1 MNLKVKI
8 PYTSVFSD
16 KNSLDCMLAVSDG
29 KFIDIV
35 LDRINTEYYLKVLFN
50 YSNINFNLLDIW
62 NDKVTISYQEKRV
75 FSIISNEIDRSALEL
90 KVLSS
95 ADSALVDTSKLLNS
109 LNSKLKTSS
118 IDSKYVLLSNIKTST
133 GMFSFSTY
141 PSSKDKAR
149 IQGLFSSYNNFID
162 YTIQESSGNIP
173 SFSIYP
179 DTFMIVS
186 KNIVIS
192 TKSITV
198 IYDNLQDLSK
208 IIRFVESIDIFT
220 SEVYRKKF
228 IKSTLHSLQSNTC
241 NVFNF
246 SIELNQV
253 NYALLKDKYI
263 TRINSQH
270 LFILELANTYSLN
283 SNDDMYLIPAS
294 ESHISTVH
302 YKNYITLDNKYKEF
316 FNSIIRTPKYLP
328 LPKPKILKVPKL
340 DIVEQSIPLIESF
353 IIFSNSS
360 VGYTYANRLLSPI
373 IKTTYFSKLSVDKKQ
388 EDILARFEQLYRT
401 NKVALDIQ
409 NYISNTKLGT
419 LNGLRCKHISSVP
432 GTIEYSTNNLVAKYP
447 MLENNFDAFDTILD
461 YDYLS
466 SKVLRDT
473 VYPHRNSEV
482 SSFSIIKL
490 IADSIPSSINF
501 LKYFKKETIN
511 FSIFANNYLR
521 MLIVLRTLL
530 GHKEFNIAFKQRR
543 RYNRNGQIKGNLHE
557 DIFSTINLEFI
568 VLKKQYDVLKSSIS
582 FHNFQ
587 EYIIDPIT
595 GLNDSGYTKGYCKE
609 HNPNISA
616 KLCKSFSKLAISI

>member
-16 KNSLDCMLAVSDG
+16 KNSPDCMLAVSDG

-50 YSNINFNLLDIW
+50 YSNINFNLLNIW
-62 NDKVTISYQEKRV
+62 NNKVVISYQEKRV

-95 ADSALVDTSKLLNS
+95 ADSTLVDTSKLLNS

-118 IDSKYVLLSNIKTST
+118 IDNKYVLLSNIKTST

-141 PSSKDKAR
+141 PSLKDKTR
-149 IQGLFSSYNNFID
+149 IQALFNSYNNFID

-186 KNIVIS
+186 NNVVIS
-192 TKSITV
+192 ANSITL

-208 IIRFVESIDIFT
+208 IIKFVESIDIFT
-220 SEVYRKKF
+220 SEVYRKQF
-228 IKSTLHSLQSNTC
+228 IKSTLRSLQSNTC
-241 NVFNF
+241 NTFNC

-253 NYALLKDKYI
+253 NHTLLKDKYI

-270 LFILELANTYSLN
+270 LLILELANIYSLN
-283 SNDDMYLIPAS
+283 SNDDIYLIPANQ
-294 ESHISTVH
+294 SHISTIH
-302 YKNYITLDNKYKEF
+302 FKNSITVDDKYKEF
-316 FNSIIRTPKYLP
+316 FNSIVKTPKYLP

-353 IIFSNSS
+353 IVFSNSS
-360 VGYTYANRLLSPI
+360 IGYTFANRLLSPI
-373 IKTTYFSKLSVDKKQ
+373 IKTTYFSRLGVDKKQ
-388 EDILARFEQLYRT
+388 EDILTRFEQLYKT

-409 NYISNTKLGT
+409 NYISKTKLGT
-419 LNGLRCKHISSVP
+419 LSGLKCKPVLLVH
-432 GTIEYSTNNLVAKYP
+432 GTIDYSINNLVAKYP

-521 MLIVLRTLL
+521 MLVILRTLL
-530 GHKEFNIAFKQRR
+530 GDKDFNIVLKKRR
-543 RYNRNGQIKGNLHE
+543 GYPCGGQIKGNLNE
-557 DIFSTINLEFI
+557 NIFSTVNLEFI
-568 VLKKQYDVLKSSIS
+568 VLKKQYDVLKSNIS

-587 EYIIDPIT
+587 ECLIDPIT
-595 GLNDSGYTKGYCKE
+595 GLNISGYTKGYCKE
-609 HNPNISA
+609 HNPNISV